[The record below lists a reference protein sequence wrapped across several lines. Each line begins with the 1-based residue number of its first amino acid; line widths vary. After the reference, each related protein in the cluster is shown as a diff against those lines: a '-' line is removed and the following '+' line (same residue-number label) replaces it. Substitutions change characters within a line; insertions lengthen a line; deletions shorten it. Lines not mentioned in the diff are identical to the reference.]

1 MVSAAPAPILR
12 RLSRQELALNRKVW
26 SIQGGVYALF
36 AVVTLVA
43 AVAMPDAPTSRA
55 VAFGLGLMLVS
66 VLHLMMRPPAIG
78 TVENHL
84 VIAATYVLPAIAFV
98 AIQPAGIAA
107 VGGTMFIAPLAAV
120 RLQSRFEIAAHMAV
134 MGVLFFAIALA
145 GIFADVVNQ
154 TTVIALLMLIA
165 GNWVQAFS
173 CLSVFEA
180 AEAQGEELE
189 RLVRRD
195 PVTGLGNRRLLD
207 ELLIDEVEKH
217 RSDREAIS
225 IILLDLEGL
234 EAFVQR
240 EGMSATHDL
249 LDRISTGLIEALP
262 KRAVVTRPADDEF
275 CVVLPETSS
284 EAVVPSVNAVS
295 AVMAGLDLKGWRL
308 KSATGVATWPDDAT
322 DGPVLLHVAAER
334 LRAASIARDKA
345 AAEAARRGEGD
356 AGGGGRRTAEVGGT
370 DSSGCRAD
378 TSSWRVRKRFSPA
391 PLRGGS
397 CTVRAKR
404 ERATWERRAWQGRAK
419 SHVQRMN

>member
-36 AVVTLVA
+36 AAVTLVA
-43 AVAMPDAPTSRA
+43 AVAMPDAPAERA
-55 VAFGLGLMLVS
+55 VAFGLGLAV
-66 VLHLMMRPPAIG
+66 VAALHLMMRPPAIG
-78 TVENHL
+78 TIENHL
-84 VIAATYVLPAIAFV
+84 VIAATYVLPALAFV
-98 AIQPAGIAA
+98 SIQPAGIAA
-107 VGGTMFIAPLAAV
+107 VGGATFIAPLAAV

-134 MGVLFFAIALA
+134 MGAIFFGIALSGVLF
-145 GIFADVVNQ
+145 DVVDQ
-154 TTVIALLMLIA
+154 TTTIALLLLIA

-207 ELLIDEVEKH
+207 ELLVDEVEKH

-225 IILLDLEGL
+225 IVLLDLEGL
-234 EAFVQR
+234 DAFVQR

-249 LDRISTGLIEALP
+249 LGRVSRGLVEALP
-262 KRAVVTRPADDEF
+262 KGAVVTRPADDEF
-275 CVVLPETSS
+275 CVVLPETS
-284 EAVVPSVNAVS
+284 AAQALPSVNAIG
-295 AVMAGLDLKGWRL
+295 AVMAGLDLQGWGL

-334 LRAASIARDKA
+334 LRAAAIARDQA
-345 AAEAARRGEGD
+345 AVEAARSGVGD
-356 AGGGGRRTAEVGGT
+356 AGAEATPRR
-370 DSSGCRAD
+370 
-378 TSSWRVRKRFSPA
+378 
-391 PLRGGS
+391 
-397 CTVRAKR
+397 
-404 ERATWERRAWQGRAK
+404 RATDR
-419 SHVQRMN
+419 